1 MKLPVILI
9 YFFSIQS
16 FAGNPAAGIL
26 STQNTK
32 QFNAQP
38 KAPSIYDA
46 ATQVK
51 KQNQSGQKQA
61 SMISSA
67 LQSAGQR
74 LIASCCGSRHCASKC
89 PVGIGLVVMAGMAS
103 KQAGAHGQTAGQAGS
118 TMSATDA
125 YADNYN
131 NGRTVGA
138 DGSGFSQMGEDLAK
152 KFAKDKIPVTFDG
165 KKFVGPDGKK
175 YGPDDMMSA
184 NSMAAA
190 GISKDGIAAISAEL
204 SKANKM
210 AEEKYKLTTPD
221 FGFSEG
227 GGGGAY
233 DQSAAGGGADGN
245 IDGGAGGQGHIEMG
259 SMDARAATSGL
270 TKDYNGDP
278 IGVSNDS
285 IFNMMARR
293 YQLKERQDS
302 FFCDSKAAIQK

>member
-1 MKLPVILI
+1 MKLSAILI
-9 YFFSIQS
+9 YFFSAQA
-16 FAGNPAAGIL
+16 FAGAATAIL

-38 KAPSIYDA
+38 KAPSIYDS

-51 KQNQSGQKQA
+51 QQNQAGQKQA

-67 LQSAGQR
+67 LNSAGQR
-74 LIASCCGSRHCASKC
+74 LISSCCGSEHCASMC
-89 PVGIGLVVMAGMAS
+89 PVGIGLVVMGQMAAA
-103 KQAGAHGQTAGQAGS
+103 QAGAHGQTAGQAGG

-125 YADNYN
+125 LAADNYN

-138 DGSGFSQMGEDLAK
+138 DGSGFGQTGADLAK
-152 KFAKDKIPVTFDG
+152 KFAANKIPVTFDG
-165 KKFVGPDGKK
+165 QKFVGPDGKK
-175 YGPDDMMSA
+175 LGPEDMMSA
-184 NSMAAA
+184 SSMAAA
-190 GISKDGIAAISAEL
+190 GLSKDQVAAISAEL
-204 SKANKM
+204 TKANKQ
-210 AEEKYKLTTPD
+210 AEDKYKMTTPS

-227 GGGGAY
+227 GGGGAF
-233 DQSAAGGGADGN
+233 DKSAAGAGSDPA
-245 IDGGAGGQGHIEMG
+245 GAGSFGAGHIEMG
-259 SMDARAATSGL
+259 SMDAKAATSGL

-302 FFCDSKAAIQK
+302 FFIESKAAIQK